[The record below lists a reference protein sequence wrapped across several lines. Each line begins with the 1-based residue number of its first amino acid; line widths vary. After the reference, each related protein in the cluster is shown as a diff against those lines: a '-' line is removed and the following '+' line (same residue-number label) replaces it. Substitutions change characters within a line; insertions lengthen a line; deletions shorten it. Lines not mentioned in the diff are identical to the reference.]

1 MSKYYAF
8 YRKNI
13 NSETNGFEI
22 QRVKRVSFLSLIKK
36 LFTSVSLCL
45 VLVLVNVNSVFAS
58 EEEFVPAYQNEG
70 NFDFEFEDY
79 NKYIAYKDGR
89 KYYTSGK
96 PNGIRVNENNEES
109 TDETIGILTFVIV
122 PATLI
127 YMNFIGWWE

>member
-1 MSKYYAF
+1 M
-8 YRKNI
+8 
-13 NSETNGFEI
+13 E
-22 QRVKRVSFLSLIKK
+22 LLKK
-36 LFTSVSLCL
+36 LMSVLKVPVLTL
-45 VLVLVNVNSVFAS
+45 VSMLLLVNVGTAYAEDS
-58 EEEFVPAYQNEG
+58 EFVPAYQNEG
-70 NFDFEFEDY
+70 NFEFEDY

-127 YMNFIGWWE
+127 YMNFVGWWE